1 MPKAPASQGR
11 IHRLNMRLLSL
22 LLIAALMLSVLI
34 AVPVLNSSAEQDM
47 ATKSA
52 EWVDKENGI
61 AKITLGVNDPTT
73 SGSGSTT
80 ATTKPTEAT
89 TTTTTSSSTVG
100 SKLLIDWDK
109 QNNYYCRGTAVSK
122 NDSGIHMTHTGD
134 ADPLI
139 NTWNNA
145 YEDYTKVKFT
155 VTANSGNV
163 ATRFQVKCGSE
174 ISQVYTLTSGVNSFD
189 LALSDFG
196 ITSGTTGDFNIIL
209 KGGAIDIVVSDIV
222 VYKEGNSDTSTTKA
236 TTTTTTTTTS
246 SSTVDSTL
254 LIDWDVNSNYYA
266 EGSTLTKGTNCI
278 TATKS
283 SGANLITSNNNN
295 IAAYDGLK
303 FTVTPNSANQKTA
316 LVVKVNDVQKN
327 FTLGSGTTEC
337 VLSFAEIG
345 VTPTSSSTI
354 FFGAEGDGA
363 ADLTISDV
371 YAYTGDAGD
380 STTAAT
386 TTTTTTVAATTTTTI
401 AQTTTTTSSSTVDSK
416 LLIDWDKQDNY
427 YCGGT
432 AVSKNDS
439 GIHMTHTGN
448 ADPLIN
454 SWNNA
459 YGDYT
464 KVKFTVTANSGNA
477 ATRFQVKCGSEIS
490 QVYTLT
496 SGVNSFDLAL
506 SDFGITSGTIGDFNI
521 ILKGGAIDV
530 VISDITVYT
539 ADTLDIDVRMEYG
552 AAIRLNEKTGIR
564 FYTSIDTDMIAQLK
578 ADGRTVTMGTIIAPA
593 DLISGEFTH
602 EDANVDVVFDSDE
615 YYTEDGFVGIVG
627 SIVDIE
633 ESHYGREYIGR
644 GYICVD
650 GVYYYASL
658 DNNVRS
664 LKYVANALKADTA
677 VYERLTTETK
687 KLVDTWSQAPD
698 YQA

>member
-1 MPKAPASQGR
+1 MPKAPVSQGR

-109 QNNYYCRGTAVSK
+109 Q
-122 NDSGIHMTHTGD
+122 
-134 ADPLI
+134 
-139 NTWNNA
+139 
-145 YEDYTKVKFT
+145 
-155 VTANSGNV
+155 
-163 ATRFQVKCGSE
+163 
-174 ISQVYTLTSGVNSFD
+174 
-189 LALSDFG
+189 
-196 ITSGTTGDFNIIL
+196 
-209 KGGAIDIVVSDIV
+209 
-222 VYKEGNSDTSTTKA
+222 
-236 TTTTTTTTTS
+236 
-246 SSTVDSTL
+246 
-254 LIDWDVNSNYYA
+254 
-266 EGSTLTKGTNCI
+266 
-278 TATKS
+278 
-283 SGANLITSNNNN
+283 
-295 IAAYDGLK
+295 
-303 FTVTPNSANQKTA
+303 
-316 LVVKVNDVQKN
+316 
-327 FTLGSGTTEC
+327 
-337 VLSFAEIG
+337 
-345 VTPTSSSTI
+345 
-354 FFGAEGDGA
+354 
-363 ADLTISDV
+363 
-371 YAYTGDAGD
+371 
-380 STTAAT
+380 
-386 TTTTTTVAATTTTTI
+386 
-401 AQTTTTTSSSTVDSK
+401 
-416 LLIDWDKQDNY
+416 DNY

-477 ATRFQVKCGSEIS
+477 ATQFQVKCGSEIS